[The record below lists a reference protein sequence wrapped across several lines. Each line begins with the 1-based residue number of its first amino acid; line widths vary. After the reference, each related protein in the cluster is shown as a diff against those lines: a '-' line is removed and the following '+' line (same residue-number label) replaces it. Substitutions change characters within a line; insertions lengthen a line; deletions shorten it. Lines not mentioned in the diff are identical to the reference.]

1 MTLDQ
6 FLTSLAYLGSVLVL
20 FVVGKFVF
28 DFLHPR
34 FNLKHEL
41 VEKDNMAMAITIAG
55 YMLGLVFA
63 IGGIMSGHSN
73 GIVEDL
79 FDIFFFG
86 MFAVVLLN
94 IAGVINDKVL
104 LYRFDNVK
112 EIVDDRN
119 AGTGAI
125 VGGNYMAV
133 GLIFAGA
140 FSGQDGDLITGCVFW
155 MLGQVVL
162 ILASKVYDVSVK
174 FDLHDEVERDN
185 VAVGVAFA
193 GLLIAT
199 GNILRIGTSGDFES
213 WQANFEGF
221 LAYSAMGLVILPLL
235 RIATDRLLLPGSRL
249 TDELVN
255 QEHPNVGAGLIEATS
270 YISASLLIGWIL

>member
-6 FLTSLAYLGSVLVL
+6 FLTSLVYLGSVLVL
-20 FVVGKFVF
+20 FVIGKFVF
-28 DFLHPR
+28 DLLHPR
-34 FNLKHEL
+34 FKLKEEL
-41 VEKDNMAMAITIAG
+41 VEKDNFAMAVTLAG

-63 IGGIMSGHSN
+63 IGGIMSGESN
-73 GIVEDL
+73 GIVNDL

-86 MFAVVLLN
+86 LFAVVLLN
-94 IAGVINDKVL
+94 VAGVINDKVM
-104 LYRFDNVK
+104 LYKFDNVK
-112 EIVDDRN
+112 EIIDDRN

-140 FSGQDGDLITGCVFW
+140 FSGQDGDLITGCAFW
-155 MLGQVVL
+155 LLGQVVL
-162 ILASKVYDVSVK
+162 ILCSKIYNLSVK

-193 GLLIAT
+193 GILIAT

-213 WQANFEGF
+213 WQENLVGF
-221 LAYSAMGLVILPLL
+221 AAYSALGLVILPLL
-235 RIATDRLLLPGSRL
+235 RIATDRLLLPGARL

-255 QEHPNVGAGLIEATS
+255 QEKPNVGAGLIEATS
-270 YISASLLIGWIL
+270 YVCASLLIAWIL

>member
-6 FLTSLAYLGSVLVL
+6 FLTSLVYLAAVLVL
-20 FVVGKFVF
+20 FVIGKFVF
-28 DFLHPR
+28 DLLHPR
-34 FNLKHEL
+34 FKLKDEL
-41 VEKDNMAMAITIAG
+41 VEKDNLAMAITIAG

-63 IGGIMSGHSN
+63 IGGIMSGPSN
-73 GIVEDL
+73 GLGNDL

-86 MFAVVLLN
+86 LFAVVLLN
-94 IAGVINDKVL
+94 IAGVLNDKVM
-104 LYRFDNVK
+104 LYKFDNVK

-140 FSGQDGDLITGCVFW
+140 FSGQDGDLVSGCAFW
-155 MLGQVVL
+155 LLGQVVL
-162 ILASKVYDVSVK
+162 ILISKVYNLAVK

-193 GLLIAT
+193 GILIAT

-213 WQANFEGF
+213 WQDNLIGF
-221 LAYSAMGLVILPLL
+221 AAYSAMGLVILPLL
-235 RIATDRLLLPGSRL
+235 RVATDRLLLPGARL

-255 QEHPNVGAGLIEATS
+255 QDHPNVGAGLIEATS
-270 YISASLLIGWIL
+270 YISASLLIAWIL

>member
-6 FLTSLAYLGSVLVL
+6 FLTSLVYLASVLVL
-20 FVVGKFVF
+20 FVIGKFVF
-28 DFLHPR
+28 DMLHPR
-34 FNLKHEL
+34 FKLKDEL
-41 VEKDNMAMAITIAG
+41 VEKDNLAMAITIAG

-63 IGGIMSGHSN
+63 IGGIMSGPSHGLTN
-73 GIVEDL
+73 DL

-86 MFAVVLLN
+86 LFAVVLLN
-94 IAGVINDKVL
+94 IAGVINDKVM
-104 LYRFDNVK
+104 LYKFDNVK

-140 FSGQDGDLITGCVFW
+140 FSGQDGDLVSGCAFW
-155 MLGQVVL
+155 LLGQVVL
-162 ILASKVYDVSVK
+162 VLISKVYNWSVK

-193 GLLIAT
+193 GILIAT

-213 WQANFEGF
+213 WQDNLLGF
-221 LAYSAMGLVILPLL
+221 AAYSALGLVMLPLL
-235 RIATDRLLLPGSRL
+235 RVATDRLLLPGARL

-255 QEHPNVGAGLIEATS
+255 QDHPNVGAGLIEATS
-270 YISASLLIGWIL
+270 YISASLMIAWIL

>member
-6 FLTSLAYLGSVLVL
+6 FLTSLVYLAAVLVL
-20 FVVGKFVF
+20 FVIGKFVF
-28 DFLHPR
+28 DLLHPR
-34 FNLKHEL
+34 FKLKAEL
-41 VEKDNMAMAITIAG
+41 VDKDNLAMAITIAG

-63 IGGIMSGHSN
+63 IGGIMSGPSN
-73 GIVEDL
+73 GLGNDL

-86 MFAVVLLN
+86 LFAVVLLN
-94 IAGVINDKVL
+94 IAGVLNDKVM
-104 LYRFDNVK
+104 LYKFDNVK

-140 FSGQDGDLITGCVFW
+140 FSGQDGDLVSGCAFW
-155 MLGQVVL
+155 LLGQVVL
-162 ILASKVYDVSVK
+162 ILISKVYNLSVK

-193 GLLIAT
+193 GILIAT

-213 WQANFEGF
+213 WQDNLLGF
-221 LAYSAMGLVILPLL
+221 AAYSAMGLVILPML
-235 RIATDRLLLPGSRL
+235 RIATDRLLLPGARL

-255 QEHPNVGAGLIEATS
+255 QDHPNVGAGLIEATS
-270 YISASLLIGWIL
+270 YISASLLIAWIL